1 MKKAVIGGFLSLVGS
16 IWALVVVTI
25 ASQDLVS
32 GWPNPPGRFLTT
44 VLERDLMP
52 VFATGV
58 ALTVLGVALLVVA
71 FFQKD

>member
-32 GWPNPPGRFLTT
+32 SWPNPPGRFLTT

-52 VFATGV
+52 VFAAGV

>member
-44 VLERDLMP
+44 VLERDLMQE
-52 VFATGV
+52 GS
-58 ALTVLGVALLVVA
+58 LLIRHDPQKVRAVVEEILRM
-71 FFQKD
+71 Q